1 MAKSSLFSV
10 CLCLL
15 VLCHV
20 CLAQTW
26 QRQRQGQSPTQ
37 CRSMGREQNRCRVE
51 NLDALE
57 PTRRREAEAGFVEEW
72 DENNNQFQC
81 AGVAASRVT
90 IQPKGLSLPSYYNA
104 HRLIYIVEG
113 KGVLGLSIPGCPE
126 TFQSFQQSQ
135 QSEEKEEDR
144 SRRFQDQHQKIRSV
158 KQGDIVAVPD
168 GVAHWMYNN
177 GNARLVAV
185 SIFDIANSFNQLDDR
200 KRQFYLAGNS
210 QHQQEE
216 QQQQQQ
222 GESFSRREKAGHQSS
237 SQEQRQQQK
246 GGKSSY
252 QHDQK
257 ARQENS
263 ANIFSGFDTET
274 LAQAFGVS
282 TETARKLQGENDQR
296 GGIVNVEKELR
307 MIMPTSSDEED
318 EEYAQEQQM
327 GANGVEE
334 AICNMR
340 FRQNIEKPKHA
351 DFYSPYGGRVTIL
364 DSQNLP
370 ILQTLQLSAE
380 RGTLY
385 QNAMLSPHWNI
396 NAHGI
401 IYVLSGD
408 ARVQVVDNSGQTVY
422 NGQLRRDQLL
432 ILPQNFAIAIQAGE
446 NGFEWVS
453 FKTNDNA
460 MVSTLAGRNSVIR
473 AMPEEV
479 LTNSYQIS
487 REEARRLKFNRQETR
502 VLSSRSSSATLM

>member
-1 MAKSSLFSV
+1 
-10 CLCLL
+10 
-15 VLCHV
+15 
-20 CLAQTW
+20 
-26 QRQRQGQSPTQ
+26 
-37 CRSMGREQNRCRVE
+37 
-51 NLDALE
+51 
-57 PTRRREAEAGFVEEW
+57 
-72 DENNNQFQC
+72 
-81 AGVAASRVT
+81 
-90 IQPKGLSLPSYYNA
+90 
-104 HRLIYIVEG
+104 
-113 KGVLGLSIPGCPE
+113 
-126 TFQSFQQSQ
+126 
-135 QSEEKEEDR
+135 
-144 SRRFQDQHQKIRSV
+144 
-158 KQGDIVAVPD
+158 
-168 GVAHWMYNN
+168 
-177 GNARLVAV
+177 
-185 SIFDIANSFNQLDDR
+185 
-200 KRQFYLAGNS
+200 
-210 QHQQEE
+210 QQEE
-216 QQQQQQ
+216 QQQQQG
-222 GESFSRREKAGHQSS
+222 GESFSRREKAGQQSS

-282 TETARKLQGENDQR
+282 TETASKLKGENDQR

-307 MIMPTSSDEED
+307 MIMPTSSEED
-318 EEYAQEQQM
+318 EEYEQEQQM

-364 DSQNLP
+364 NSQNLP

-422 NGQLRRDQLL
+422 NGQLR
-432 ILPQNFAIAIQAGE
+432 
-446 NGFEWVS
+446 
-453 FKTNDNA
+453 
-460 MVSTLAGRNSVIR
+460 
-473 AMPEEV
+473 
-479 LTNSYQIS
+479 
-487 REEARRLKFNRQETR
+487 
-502 VLSSRSSSATLM
+502 

>member
-1 MAKSSLFSV
+1 MAKSSQFSI

-20 CLAQTW
+20 CLAQTSW
-26 QRQRQGQSPTQ
+26 QRQWQGQSPTQ
-37 CRSMGREQNRCRVE
+37 RRSRGREQNRCRVE

-90 IQPKGLSLPSYYNA
+90 IQPRGLSLPSYYNA

-135 QSEEKEEDR
+135 QSEEEEEEEEENR
-144 SRRFQDQHQKIRSV
+144 SRRFQDQHQKIRFV
-158 KQGDIVAVPD
+158 KQGDIIAVSD

-177 GNARLVAV
+177 GDAPLVAV

-200 KRQFYLAGNS
+200 KR
-210 QHQQEE
+210 
-216 QQQQQQ
+216 
-222 GESFSRREKAGHQSS
+222 
-237 SQEQRQQQK
+237 
-246 GGKSSY
+246 SSY

-307 MIMPTSSDEED
+307 MIMPTSSEED
-318 EEYAQEQQM
+318 EEYEQKQQM

-364 DSQNLP
+364 NSQNLP

-385 QNAMLSPHWNI
+385 QNAMLTPHWNI
-396 NAHGI
+396 NAHEI

-453 FKTNDNA
+453 FKTSDNA

-487 REEARRLKFNRQETR
+487 REEGMRLKFNRQEAR
-502 VLSSRSSSATLM
+502 VLSSRSSSANLM